1 MRIIHAW
8 SNYYQDRHPVM
19 IPTFERYLDPPPTI
33 ERQFLYDTLTQVPQL
48 GVQYTPIKFYQMFN
62 EIQSTTSRVDIKLT
76 FTEIMAIHATAR
88 KGTKMKISTM
98 DSLTAFL
105 ITVLNKTEDVPIRKI
120 ANVIDVTY
128 T

>member
-1 MRIIHAW
+1 
-8 SNYYQDRHPVM
+8 M

-120 ANVIDVTY
+120 ANVIDVTH